1 MKQKHS
7 PWPGGDGRGGGGLLL
22 SRALAPAPR
31 LQKDLTPAPS
41 CRPGLVGPQWPWPAR
56 GGPESWEGRGV
67 RAPSLGLLTQQEAAV
82 VGGSGDEQRVL
93 SRMSGVG
100 WGRGLQAGWAGCVNV
115 QAWQGL
121 LEPAVRPV
129 GRGLCEGCPSV

>member
-67 RAPSLGLLTQQEAAV
+67 RAPSLGLGPASRSRKLLWWEV
-82 VGGSGDEQRVL
+82 LGMSRGSCPGCL
-93 SRMSGVG
+93 G
-100 WGRGLQAGWAGCVNV
+100 WGGAGAASWLG
-115 QAWQGL
+115 W
-121 LEPAVRPV
+121 
-129 GRGLCEGCPSV
+129 LCECAGVAGPSGACGPARRPGTL